1 LIKIQKMSPRP
12 KRFRRM
18 GAPPVLQG
26 FLPVGVCSGD
36 ADSISIQ
43 YEEFEAL
50 KLADYENL
58 SQEVAAR
65 KMGVS
70 RPTFTR
76 IYNLVRKKIARAF
89 VEGKSICFEGGM
101 VSFNKEWY
109 RCKECHHV
117 FFLIKNEKKFCPH
130 CNSDNLE
137 SINYMI
143 RKGVYGKPGGHF
155 GRSVRDQKYCTCPNC
170 GTEVVHVPGNP
181 CNQTFCP
188 SCNHRMQRLF

>member
-1 LIKIQKMSPRP
+1 
-12 KRFRRM
+12 M

-26 FLPVGVCSGD
+26 FQPVGVCSD
-36 ADSISIQ
+36 NSDSISIQ

-58 SQEVAAR
+58 SQEIAAR

-101 VSFNKEWY
+101 VSFNKDWF

-117 FFLIKNEKKFCPH
+117 FSLKKNEERICPN
-130 CNSDNLE
+130 CNSGHLE
-137 SINYMI
+137 NINHI
-143 RKGVYGKPGGHF
+143 IQKGGQGKPGGRF
-155 GRSVRDQKYCTCPNC
+155 GPAERAKDYCTCPNC
-170 GTEVVHVPGNP
+170 GVKVVHVPGKP
-181 CNQTFCP
+181 CNQFYCP
-188 SCNHRMQRLF
+188 SCNHRMRRLF